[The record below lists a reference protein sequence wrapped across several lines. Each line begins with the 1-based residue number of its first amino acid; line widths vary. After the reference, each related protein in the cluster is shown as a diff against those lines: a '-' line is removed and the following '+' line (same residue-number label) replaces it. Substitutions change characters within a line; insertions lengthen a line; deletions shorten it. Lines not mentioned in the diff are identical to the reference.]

1 MSYELKLSLYYKE
14 RHLYDYK
21 LSLLSKKISS
31 YDDNCGEK
39 VATKKKGF
47 NFIFIPI
54 AIATGFT
61 LLDVFSEDIKKFS
74 SSTTD
79 VLAYKYVTES
89 QRVDAKAYLEGK
101 DQRQVI
107 SLVQTKL
114 GVHSTGIINKKTCSM
129 AIAEGYQPLMSSVN
143 SVAYGGPCDLY
154 KNDAD
159 IISNLRSLHIRRNMG
174 SEAFEK
180 CNELLRYSNALCN
193 YKLVDY
199 KVSPFSKLDSP
210 FHHIVAVDYTTKKE
224 GEEKRKRLAS
234 CITGDNYVII
244 DALKVPAKVYGN
256 I

>member
-1 MSYELKLSLYYKE
+1 MIINCPYCQKN
-14 RHLYDYK
+14 
-21 LSLLSKKISS
+21 ISN
-31 YDDNCGEK
+31 YDDNCVHCGEK
-39 VATKKKGF
+39 IAVKKNGF
-47 NFIFIPI
+47 KFMFIPI
-54 AIATGFT
+54 AIAAGFI
-61 LLDVFSEDIKKFS
+61 LLNIFSEDIKKLS

-89 QRVDAKAYLEGK
+89 QRGDAKAYLEGK

-107 SLVQTKL
+107 SLAQTKL
-114 GVHSTGIINKKTCSM
+114 GVNSTGIINKKTCTM

-154 KNDAD
+154 KNDVN

-193 YKLVDY
+193 YKLVDF

-210 FHHIVAVDYTTKKE
+210 FHHIVAVDYTTQKE
-224 GEEKRKRLAS
+224 GEAKRKRLAS

-244 DALKVPAKVYGN
+244 DALKVPANAYGN

>member
-1 MSYELKLSLYYKE
+1 MIENCPYCQKN
-14 RHLYDYK
+14 
-21 LSLLSKKISS
+21 ISN
-31 YDDNCGEK
+31 YDDNCAYCGEK
-39 VATKKKGF
+39 VAVKKNGF
-47 NFIFIPI
+47 KFIFIPI
-54 AIATGFT
+54 AIAIGFT
-61 LLDVFSEDIKKFS
+61 LLNVFSEDIKKFS

-114 GVHSTGIINKKTCSM
+114 GVHSTGIINKKTCTM
-129 AIAEGYQPLMSSVN
+129 AIAEGYQPLMNSVN

-154 KNDAD
+154 KNDAN

-193 YKLVDY
+193 YKLVDF

-210 FHHIVAVDYTTKKE
+210 FHHIVAIDYTTQKK
-224 GEEKRKRLAS
+224 GEAKRKRLAS
-234 CITGDNYVII
+234 CIIGDNYVII
-244 DALKVPAKVYGN
+244 DTLKVPANAYGN